1 MPATDAQVLTRRA
14 VAAALNLLARRDHT
28 SRELADKLAA
38 RGFDR
43 DTCRAAVARC
53 RQLGYLDDARTAE
66 IMAGA
71 LRRRGLGVHRIRAR
85 LREKGI
91 DGDTIEALTAADAD
105 PAQAL
110 ATARAVYERRRP
122 HFERESDP
130 LRRRA
135 KVFRFLRS
143 RGFEAETVRQLLVED

>member
-1 MPATDAQVLTRRA
+1 MSSVDAGALRRRA

-43 DTCRAAVARC
+43 DTCQAAVARC
-53 RQLGYLDDARTAE
+53 RRLGYLDDERTAE

-91 DGDTIEALTAADAD
+91 DGGTIDALTAVDDD
-105 PAQAL
+105 PEQAL
-110 ATARAVYERRRP
+110 AAARAVYERRRP
-122 HFERESDP
+122 HFERESGP

-135 KVFRFLRS
+135 KIFRFLLS
-143 RGFEAETVRQLLVED
+143 RGFRAETIHRLLAED

>member
-1 MPATDAQVLTRRA
+1 MTAADAEALARRA

-28 SRELADKLAA
+28 GRELADKLAA

-53 RQLGYLDDARTAE
+53 RQLGYLDDARTAG

-71 LRRRGLGVHRIRAR
+71 LRRRGWGVHRIRAR

-91 DGDTIEALTAADAD
+91 DGETIAALTAADAE

-110 ATARAVYERRRP
+110 AAARAVYLRRRP

-135 KVFRFLRS
+135 RIFRFLQS
-143 RGFEAETVRQLLVED
+143 RGFEAETVRRLLEDD